1 MNEKSAFDLKNIEK
15 LAVPQTTGLLEQLN
29 IPPAA
34 ASYIRRNQ
42 RAIWIVVICISLAV
56 TAVSLYGSYRTYR
69 EDQASSA
76 LTLAMQA
83 EGDEKKTQLVQ
94 FVDEYG
100 STSAG
105 MWGRIELAQM
115 AAAEGQ
121 FPQAIDSLAEVK
133 KSVSVKNPVSPLLVY
148 NLAIL
153 HEKNNDLNQALT
165 FYNELLAFKGFEAI
179 SYEAMGRIY
188 EVQDSKDKALEMY
201 KKYMETG
208 DAATGQ
214 PSADPDR
221 SMIQARIN
229 RLEN

>member
-1 MNEKSAFDLKNIEK
+1 MSEKSAFDLKNIKEM
-15 LAVPQTTGLLEQLN
+15 AVPQTTGLLEQLN

-34 ASYIRRNQ
+34 ASYLRRNQ
-42 RAIWIVVICISLAV
+42 RTIWIVVICIALAV
-56 TAVSLYGSYRTYR
+56 AVVSLYGSYRSYR
-69 EDQASSA
+69 EDKASSA
-76 LTLAMQA
+76 LTLVMQA
-83 EGDEKKTQLVQ
+83 EGDEKKTQLAQ

-100 STSAG
+100 STPAG

-121 FPQAIDSLAEVK
+121 FPRAIESLAEVK
-133 KSVSVKNPVSPLLVY
+133 KSVSVKNPVTPLLVY

-153 HEKNNDLNQALT
+153 HEKNKDLNQALT
-165 FYNELLAFKGFEAI
+165 SYNELLAFKGFEAV

-188 EVQDSKDKALEMY
+188 EMQGSNDKALEMY
-201 KKYMETG
+201 KKYMQTG
-208 DAATGQ
+208 EATMVQ
-214 PSADPDR
+214 PSADQDR